1 MENSSDNVD
10 DIVNALVNSVKN
22 KGNTDPFQDSALDE
36 INDIL
41 DKQIASSASMS
52 DFQQT
57 ASASHLGNNDAM
69 FKAFT
74 DAMRDN
80 ETTDYDPYMMNN
92 NKDKNKR
99 SVYDNGN
106 VIDSITDSNN
116 TVSNENEGDNVEI
129 VSIE

>member
-41 DKQIASSASMS
+41 DEQISSNTNMS

-57 ASASHLGNNDAM
+57 ALASHLGNNDAM

-80 ETTDYDPYMMNN
+80 ETTNYNPYAMDNN
-92 NKDKNKR
+92 SKNKR

-106 VIDSITDSNN
+106 VIDSTTDGNN
-116 TVSNENEGDNVEI
+116 TVNNESEGDNVEI
-129 VSIE
+129 INIE

>member
-41 DKQIASSASMS
+41 DEQISSNTNMS
-52 DFQQT
+52 GFQQT

-80 ETTDYDPYMMNN
+80 ETTDYNPYMMNN

-106 VIDSITDSNN
+106 VIDSTLDNN
-116 TVSNENEGDNVEI
+116 TTENEGESDNVEI

>member
-1 MENSSDNVD
+1 MENNNDNVD

-22 KGNTDPFQDSALDE
+22 KGNMDPFQDNALDD

-41 DKQIASSASMS
+41 DEQISSNASMS

-57 ASASHLGNNDAM
+57 ASVSYLGNNDAM

-80 ETTDYDPYMMNN
+80 EAADYNPYMMNN
-92 NKDKNKR
+92 NKNKR

-106 VIDSITDSNN
+106 VIDSTTDGNN
-116 TVSNENEGDNVEI
+116 TVSNESEGDNVEI
-129 VSIE
+129 ISIE

>member
-1 MENSSDNVD
+1 MENSSNNVD

-41 DKQIASSASMS
+41 DEQISSNTNMS
-52 DFQQT
+52 GFQQT
-57 ASASHLGNNDAM
+57 ASALHLGNNDAM

-80 ETTDYDPYMMNN
+80 ETTDYNPYMMNN
-92 NKDKNKR
+92 NSSESKK
-99 SVYDNGN
+99 SIYDNGN
-106 VIDSITDSNN
+106 VIDSTTDGNN
-116 TVSNENEGDNVEI
+116 TANNESEGDNVEI
-129 VSIE
+129 INIE

>member
-1 MENSSDNVD
+1 MENSSNNVD

-41 DKQIASSASMS
+41 DEQISSNTNMS
-52 DFQQT
+52 GQQT

-80 ETTDYDPYMMNN
+80 ETTNYNPYMMNN
-92 NKDKNKR
+92 NSGESKK
-99 SVYDNGN
+99 SIYDNGN
-106 VIDSITDSNN
+106 VIDSTTDGNN
-116 TVSNENEGDNVEI
+116 TANNESEGDNVEI
-129 VSIE
+129 INIE

>member
-1 MENSSDNVD
+1 MKNSSDNVD